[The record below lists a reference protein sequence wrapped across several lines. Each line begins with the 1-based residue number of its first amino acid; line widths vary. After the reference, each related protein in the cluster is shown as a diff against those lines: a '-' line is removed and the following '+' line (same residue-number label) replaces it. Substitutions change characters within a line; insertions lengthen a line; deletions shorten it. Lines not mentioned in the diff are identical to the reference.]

1 LATFSQKDSSIEMK
15 KTILLIFFSGSIAFS
30 QIRDNS
36 DQLFLMAQNYEQ
48 VFEFEKANK
57 LYLELYNK
65 NNHNYNYFNGF
76 VRTSLALKNYDLVE
90 NLAKKK
96 ISENKLDVDA
106 FGILGT
112 VFHRQG
118 KFQQADSIWRFV
130 ISENPENENIYR
142 TIANYAIQNRDFAI
156 AENILTS
163 GKHKFDDKYLFS
175 MDLANL
181 FALNMD
187 YEKAAIEYCEILEN
201 DKNKLSYVKNSISRL
216 NQTEAAKQQIGEV
229 LERYYDENPST
240 ELADLLTSYY
250 LLNSN
255 FEKAFDLVVQND
267 AKRSQAGQGIYRFA
281 ESNLNSKNYKIAQ
294 NAYQYLIDNFEEFP
308 FKENVEL
315 GLVKSQI
322 EIKKAKFLENEYW
335 KPIPNSFANQIDLIN
350 ELAIL
355 SNLSKK
361 AKNQTIL
368 LQSKMILAEISTNYF
383 LDFSTSK
390 ELYNEIIR
398 IKFGTAEYYKSK
410 LNLAKIDIMESKFES
425 ARQSLKEIEKTPKNF
440 ESQQF
445 EASYLLAKI
454 TFWQAN
460 FSKSL
465 VEFNKIAFSKN
476 NLYANDAISLKLL
489 ISAFKKDSVNLANYA
504 RADFEIFR
512 GNFVLATEL
521 LENLSQNKKLFILN
535 DISELKL
542 IEILIAN
549 NKMEVAKVR
558 LNNILAEREIKIFAD
573 KPILYLGDI
582 YFYAEK
588 NYPKARDLYN
598 NFLEKHSDSLYLNK
612 VRENIKKLEEN
623 GRN

>member
-1 LATFSQKDSSIEMK
+1 MK
-15 KTILLIFFSGSIAFS
+15 KILLLLFFSVSIAFS

-48 VFEFEKANK
+48 VFEYEKANK
-57 LYLELYNK
+57 IYLELYNK
-65 NNHNYNYFNGF
+65 NNRNYSYFNGF
-76 VRTSLALKNYDLVE
+76 VRTSLALKKYDLVE
-90 NLAKKK
+90 NIAKKK

-130 ISENPENENIYR
+130 ISQNPENENIYR
-142 TIANYAIQNRDFAI
+142 AIANYAIQNRDFAI
-156 AENILTS
+156 AEDILTS
-163 GKHKFDDKYLFS
+163 GKQKFNDKYMFS

-187 YEKAAIEYCEILEN
+187 YEKAAIEYCEILKN
-201 DKNKLSYVKNSISRL
+201 DKNKLSFVKNSILRL
-216 NQTEAAKQQIGEV
+216 NQTETAKQQIGQV
-229 LERYYDENPST
+229 LEQYYDENPT
-240 ELADLLTSYY
+240 IEFADLLTAHY
-250 LLNSN
+250 LSNSN

-267 AKRSQAGQGIYRFA
+267 EKRNQAGQGIYRFA
-281 ESNLNSKNYKIAQ
+281 ETNLKSKNYKIAQ
-294 NAYQYLIDNFEEFP
+294 KSYQYLIDNFEDFP
-308 FKENVEL
+308 FKENVEF

-335 KPIPNSFANQIDLIN
+335 KPIPNSFDNQIDLKN
-350 ELAIL
+350 ELSIL
-355 SNLSKK
+355 SNLSKT
-361 AKNQTIL
+361 AKNQSIL
-368 LQSKMILAEISTNYF
+368 LQSKMVLAEILTNYF
-383 LDFSTSK
+383 LDFGKSI
-390 ELYNEIIR
+390 ELYNEIIKL
-398 IKFGTAEYYKSK
+398 KFGTAEYYNSN
-410 LNLAKIDIMESKFES
+410 LNLAKIDIMQSKFES
-425 ARQSLKEIEKTPKNF
+425 ARQILKEIEKAPKNF

-445 EASYLLAKI
+445 EASFLLAKI

-489 ISAFKKDSVNLANYA
+489 ISTFKKDSVNLAIYA
-504 RADFEIFR
+504 KADFEIFR

-535 DISELKL
+535 DIAELKL

-549 NKMEVAKVR
+549 NKMEVAKIR

-573 KPILYLGDI
+573 KPIMYLGDI

-588 NYPKARDLYN
+588 NYSKAREIYN
-598 NFLEKHSDSLYLNK
+598 NFLDKHSDSLYLNK
-612 VRENIKKLEEN
+612 VRENIKKMEEN
-623 GRN
+623 GRNK

>member
-1 LATFSQKDSSIEMK
+1 MK
-15 KTILLIFFSGSIAFS
+15 KILLLLFFSVSIAFS

-48 VFEFEKANK
+48 VFEYEKANK
-57 LYLELYNK
+57 IYLELYNK
-65 NNHNYNYFNGF
+65 NNRNYSYFNGF
-76 VRTSLALKNYDLVE
+76 VRTSLALKKYDLVE
-90 NLAKKK
+90 NIAKKK

-130 ISENPENENIYR
+130 ISQNPENENIYR
-142 TIANYAIQNRDFAI
+142 AIANYAIQNRDFAI
-156 AENILTS
+156 AEDILTS
-163 GKHKFDDKYLFS
+163 GKQKFNDKYMFS

-187 YEKAAIEYCEILEN
+187 YEKAAIEYCEILKN
-201 DKNKLSYVKNSISRL
+201 DKNKLSFVKNSILRL
-216 NQTEAAKQQIGEV
+216 NQTETAKQQIGQV
-229 LERYYDENPST
+229 LEQYYDENPT
-240 ELADLLTSYY
+240 IEFADLLTAHY
-250 LLNSN
+250 LSNSN

-267 AKRSQAGQGIYRFA
+267 EKRNQAGQGIYRFA
-281 ESNLNSKNYKIAQ
+281 ETNLKSKNYKIAQ
-294 NAYQYLIDNFEEFP
+294 KSYQYLIDNFEEFP
-308 FKENVEL
+308 FIENVEF

-335 KPIPNSFANQIDLIN
+335 KPIPNSFDNQIDLKN
-350 ELAIL
+350 ELSIL
-355 SNLSKK
+355 SNLSKT
-361 AKNQTIL
+361 AKNQSIL
-368 LQSKMILAEISTNYF
+368 LQSKMILAEILTNYF
-383 LDFSTSK
+383 LDFGKSI
-390 ELYNEIIR
+390 ELYNEIIKL
-398 IKFGTAEYYKSK
+398 KFGTAEYYNSN
-410 LNLAKIDIMESKFES
+410 LNLAKIDIMQSKFES
-425 ARQSLKEIEKTPKNF
+425 ARQILKEIEKAPKNF

-445 EASYLLAKI
+445 EASFLLAKI

-489 ISAFKKDSVNLANYA
+489 ISTFKKDSVNLAIYA
-504 RADFEIFR
+504 KADFEIFR

-535 DISELKL
+535 DIAELKL

-549 NKMEVAKVR
+549 NKMEVAKIR

-573 KPILYLGDI
+573 KPIMYLGDI

-588 NYPKARDLYN
+588 NYSKAREIYN
-598 NFLEKHSDSLYLNK
+598 NFLDKHSDSLYLNK
-612 VRENIKKLEEN
+612 VRENIKKMEEN
-623 GRN
+623 GRNK

>member
-1 LATFSQKDSSIEMK
+1 MK
-15 KTILLIFFSGSIAFS
+15 KILLLLFFSVSIAFS

-48 VFEFEKANK
+48 VFEYEKANK
-57 LYLELYNK
+57 IYLELYNK
-65 NNHNYNYFNGF
+65 NNRNYSYFNGF
-76 VRTSLALKNYDLVE
+76 VRTSLALKKYDLVE
-90 NLAKKK
+90 NIAKKK

-130 ISENPENENIYR
+130 ISQNPENENIYR
-142 TIANYAIQNRDFAI
+142 AIANYAIQNRDFAI
-156 AENILTS
+156 AEDILTS
-163 GKHKFDDKYLFS
+163 GKQKFNDKYMFS

-187 YEKAAIEYCEILEN
+187 YEKAAIEYCEILKN
-201 DKNKLSYVKNSISRL
+201 DKNKLSFVKNSILRL
-216 NQTEAAKQQIGEV
+216 NQTETAKQQIGQV
-229 LERYYDENPST
+229 LEQYYDENPT
-240 ELADLLTSYY
+240 IEFADLLTAHY
-250 LLNSN
+250 LSNSN

-267 AKRSQAGQGIYRFA
+267 EKRNQAGQGIYRFA
-281 ESNLNSKNYKIAQ
+281 ETNLKSKNYKIAQ
-294 NAYQYLIDNFEEFP
+294 KSYQYLIDNFEEFP
-308 FKENVEL
+308 FIENVEF

-335 KPIPNSFANQIDLIN
+335 KPIPNSFDNQIDLKN
-350 ELAIL
+350 ELSIL
-355 SNLSKK
+355 SNLSKT
-361 AKNQTIL
+361 AKNQSIL
-368 LQSKMILAEISTNYF
+368 LQSKMVLAEILTNYF
-383 LDFSTSK
+383 LDFGKSI
-390 ELYNEIIR
+390 ELYNEIIKL
-398 IKFGTAEYYKSK
+398 KFGTAEYYNSN
-410 LNLAKIDIMESKFES
+410 LNLAKIDIMQSKFES
-425 ARQSLKEIEKTPKNF
+425 ARQILKEIEKAPKNF

-445 EASYLLAKI
+445 EASFLLAKI

-489 ISAFKKDSVNLANYA
+489 ISTFKKDSVNLAIYA
-504 RADFEIFR
+504 KADFEIFR

-535 DISELKL
+535 DIAELKL

-549 NKMEVAKVR
+549 NKMEVAKIR

-573 KPILYLGDI
+573 KPIMYLGDI

-588 NYPKARDLYN
+588 NYSKAREIYN
-598 NFLEKHSDSLYLNK
+598 NFLDKHSDSLYLNK
-612 VRENIKKLEEN
+612 VRENIKKMEEN
-623 GRN
+623 GRNK